1 MGKLQSF
8 FLNYILTYLMYYHES
23 FETFL
28 RTYITNY
35 TATVSKESPTFRTCR
50 TIPRKQPSNPKFIV
64 EVVWSICLSKNRHLE
79 SHSAASGSAAS
90 EPFTTRTSAQFHLAV
105 VGIKEAKG
113 RRDTDTVLSVKLV
126 RLAKHASLRRDA
138 EARLG
143 GRSGRREEVERSN
156 PSEVWSC
163 RREHGSRARYEIR
176 PVRTGHVTARSTIH
190 APFAGVTAHFSSGSC
205 P

>member
-1 MGKLQSF
+1 MLPRIFRNFPSDLYYKLYRRGFQDQSQ
-8 FLNYILTYLMYYHES
+8 
-23 FETFL
+23 
-28 RTYITNY
+28 
-35 TATVSKESPTFRTCR
+35 TFRTCR
-50 TIPRKQPSNPKFIV
+50 TIPHKQPSNPKFIV
-64 EVVWSICLSKNRHLE
+64 EVVRSICLSKNRHLE
-79 SHSAASGSAAS
+79 SHSAASGSAVS

-190 APFAGVTAHFSSGSC
+190 ASFGGVTAHFSSGSC